1 MSYREESP
9 LPLGILLASL
19 IRIYL
24 LGILFICVTTC
35 FSICGFSPIYWN
47 LLEVKGMRGKK
58 NSILPHQVEVI
69 IYNQTE
75 RQKQHWSAFGGL
87 YTQFGNWKLVGGEEV
102 TSLVVAHSFPRFALV
117 LLEGPSGQ
125 IWWLLVLFYPR
136 TRAIDLL
143 NLLVS
148 FLCLII
154 HHRKSLDSN
163 FLGPYFRFQGI
174 WVLNVALNLNTLLI
188 ASRYWSH
195 PVFIGNAVLP
205 LLNCKQW

>member
-1 MSYREESP
+1 MGF
-9 LPLGILLASL
+9 LPFIGIST
-19 IRIYL
+19 RSERN
-24 LGILFICVTTC
+24 G
-35 FSICGFSPIYWN
+35 G
-47 LLEVKGMRGKK
+47 GKK
-58 NSILPHQVEVI
+58 SILPHQVEVI

-102 TSLVVAHSFPRFALV
+102 TSLVVAHTFPKFALV

-125 IWWLLVLFYPR
+125 TWWLLVLFYPR

-174 WVLNVALNLNTLLI
+174 WVLNVPLNLNTSLI